1 MNPVFTNASS
11 LGAIKPKKQDSKG
24 LAWSLQEVMEHAA
37 GDILNGN
44 YFERRSKSYMST
56 DFEAAT
62 KVCDD
67 ATKLFNASMNHM
79 LAAEAKIAEASK
91 KTSGSVR
98 KAADDL
104 HSGLLKIEKVANF
117 DRLERTVAV
126 LERAAAALTVLAEL
140 EKDGKL
146 ERIATAVKV

>member
-1 MNPVFTNASS
+1 MNPIFTHVSQ
-11 LGAIKPKKQDSKG
+11 LGSIKAVKQDSKG
-24 LAWSLQEVMEHAA
+24 LAWDMREVAEHAA
-37 GDILNGN
+37 ADILNGN
-44 YFERRSKSYMST
+44 YFERRSKSYMAT

-79 LAAEAKIAEASK
+79 LAAETKISDAAK

-104 HSGLLKIEKVANF
+104 HSGLSKIEKVANF

-146 ERIATAVKV
+146 ERIATAVKA